1 MKWVVRILQAL
12 LIVAFVMAGI
22 MKLTGNVD
30 QVELFTETFDY
41 SKSFMYF
48 VGVCEILGALGLL
61 IGFWKSK
68 IALLASGGLVLL
80 MGGAAYSH
88 FNAGQGFEEAM
99 RSLVLFVLGIVV
111 FIGKIK

>member
-30 QVELFTETFDY
+30 QVELFTEAFGY
-41 SKSFMYF
+41 SEAFMYF
-48 VGVCEILGALGLL
+48 VGICEILGALGLL

-80 MGGAAYSH
+80 MGGAAFSH
-88 FNAGQGFEEAM
+88 FNAGQGIEEAM
-99 RSLVLFVLGIVV
+99 ASLILFVLSLVV
-111 FIGKIK
+111 FIGKVK